1 MILPYE
7 MRWVDQVCL
16 LDMASIDGTGE
27 FCRAFLRPNDKYVR
41 RERNTVPEL
50 GYAEARNAVGAMADS
65 DWIVFSDADRLL
77 DPLQAW
83 VVKDRLENIP
93 NDIMALRVET
103 IHLAARPDIPPYAI
117 GLAAQKCDVKSTE
130 PHMLI
135 VRNTRHVYPEVEF
148 RGYIY
153 ECLYSM
159 TKQYD
164 FSGDHLVDVPPLSA
178 PSGLRFYHF
187 DAWRNDP
194 LRMPRNAWMLR
205 NAIRNPKLQE
215 FTSRYWYDEYYP
227 KHREDLERMAVDYE
241 KSGAVLSEQRR

>member
-1 MILPYE
+1 MKISLCIFCHQDLPFLRMILPYE

-135 VRNTRHVYPEVEF
+135 VRNT
-148 RGYIY
+148 
-153 ECLYSM
+153 
-159 TKQYD
+159 
-164 FSGDHLVDVPPLSA
+164 HLVDVPPLSA